1 MGSRVP
7 AAQLLLPGST
17 DMWNLA
23 GERFPRMSD
32 SLGNASAPLP
42 TTDTSQ
48 CGIAGANEWFRDS
61 RLLLDHYISFL
72 GIERA
77 KF

>member
-7 AAQLLLPGST
+7 AAQLLLPGSM

-32 SLGNASAPLP
+32 SLRNVSAPLP
-42 TTDTSQ
+42 TTDTPQ
-48 CGIAGANEWFRDS
+48 CGIAGANAQIS
-61 RLLLDHYISFL
+61 RFSLVAGSLHFVS
-72 GIERA
+72 GARES
-77 KF
+77 